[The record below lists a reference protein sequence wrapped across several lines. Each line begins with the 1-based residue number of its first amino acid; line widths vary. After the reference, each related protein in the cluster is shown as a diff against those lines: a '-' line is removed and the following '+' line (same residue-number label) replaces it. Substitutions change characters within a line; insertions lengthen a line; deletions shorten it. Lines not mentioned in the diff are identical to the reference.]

1 MEWTFANAIIQA
13 VAGLIGS
20 NVAAAAAQEH
30 RFGFW
35 RHSLVGLV
43 TGALAGVFLQR
54 YATTVVTANGSL
66 NDLTHVQIV
75 ASQVLTG
82 AVVGAIAMMATGFVI
97 KERSRSD

>member
-1 MEWTFANAIIQA
+1 MEWTLANMVIQT
-13 VAGLIGS
+13 VAGLAGS
-20 NVAAAAAQEH
+20 NIAAAAAREY

-35 RHSLVGLV
+35 RHSLVGVV
-43 TGALAGVFLQR
+43 TGALAGAFLQEN
-54 YATTVVTANGSL
+54 ATTVVTANGSL

-82 AVVGAIAMMATGFVI
+82 AVVGAIAMMAAGFII

>member
-1 MEWTFANAIIQA
+1 MEWTFANVIIQA
-13 VAGLIGS
+13 VAGLVGS
-20 NVAAAAAQEH
+20 NIAAAAAHEH

-35 RHSLVGLV
+35 RHSLVGV
-43 TGALAGVFLQR
+43 VASALAGVFLQK

-82 AVVGAIAMMATGFVI
+82 AVTGAIAMIATGFVI